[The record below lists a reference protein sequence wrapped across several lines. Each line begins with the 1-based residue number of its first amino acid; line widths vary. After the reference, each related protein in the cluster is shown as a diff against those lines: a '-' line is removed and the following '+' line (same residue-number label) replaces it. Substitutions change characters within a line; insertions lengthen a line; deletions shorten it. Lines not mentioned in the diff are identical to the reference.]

1 MKLLTLELPKGEFD
15 VETSLI
21 CPTKCWRCDHSNESS
36 RRVHYTCAVCA
47 ITGEFIF
54 LHFSFGQTNIAVRVN
69 VKRGRL
75 YYFSNNS
82 KHGSCQSISI
92 PPSLEGS
99 LWTFHLFQPANPSC
113 RKLSDSFKPIQATD
127 ARDQFVCSANQHP
140 KSTIKKEAH
149 KPLRTSW
156 ISPKMCLPRLII
168 MQLVIVTVE

>member
-1 MKLLTLELPKGEFD
+1 MKKKKIIIIIIILKKQDENGKILAERPPQKIMKLLTLELPKGEFD

-36 RRVHYTCAVCA
+36 GRVHCTCAVCA

-127 ARDQFVCSANQHP
+127 ARDQSLSARP
-140 KSTIKKEAH
+140 
-149 KPLRTSW
+149 
-156 ISPKMCLPRLII
+156 ISIRKA
-168 MQLVIVTVE
+168 Q